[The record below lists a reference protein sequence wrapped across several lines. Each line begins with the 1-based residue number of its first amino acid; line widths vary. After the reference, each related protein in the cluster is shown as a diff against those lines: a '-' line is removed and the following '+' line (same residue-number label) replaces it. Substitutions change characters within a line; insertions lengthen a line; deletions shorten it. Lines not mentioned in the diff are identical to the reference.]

1 MNFTLNK
8 NSLSLE
14 LKTPLIEAIIIER
27 PNRYVA
33 EVATLNDGVVY
44 RAYVPVSGRIGGL
57 TLDGLPCL
65 LSGPYSDRS
74 TDFTVEAIGS
84 HYDKTDL
91 EFQWIGVNQ
100 TASNSYVETFIRG
113 GLLPKISAGLPLS
126 TVKREQSLG
135 SKRIDL
141 TLGSSDP
148 ADLWIEIKTP
158 LISLATELDS
168 DLPIKRDYSASPP
181 SSRMPEQFEE
191 LAKLRKQGR
200 RVMFLGV
207 FGYNGMGYSNYKDR
221 FKANLNLDGLV
232 DKGVELG
239 FEFSQVEL
247 KHTPQRVELARFTS
261 LFS

>member
-8 NSLSLE
+8 NNLSLE

-33 EVATLNDGVVY
+33 EIATLHDGVVY
-44 RAYVPVSGRIGGL
+44 KAYVPVSGRIGGL

-74 TDFTVEAIGS
+74 TDFTVEAVGS

-91 EFQWIGVNQ
+91 EFQWIGINQ

-113 GLLPKISAGLPLS
+113 GLLPKISGNLPLS
-126 TVKREQSLG
+126 TVKREQKLG

-158 LISLATELDS
+158 LISLSTELDS
-168 DLPIKRDYSASPP
+168 KIPVKSDYSTKPP

-191 LAKLRKQGR
+191 LAKLRKRGK

-207 FGYNGMGYSNYKDR
+207 FGYNGMGYSNYKER
-221 FKANLNLDGLV
+221 FKVNLNLDGLI
-232 DKGVELG
+232 DKGLELG
-239 FEFSQVEL
+239 FEFAQVEL
-247 KHTPQRVELARFTS
+247 KHTAKKIELTRFTK